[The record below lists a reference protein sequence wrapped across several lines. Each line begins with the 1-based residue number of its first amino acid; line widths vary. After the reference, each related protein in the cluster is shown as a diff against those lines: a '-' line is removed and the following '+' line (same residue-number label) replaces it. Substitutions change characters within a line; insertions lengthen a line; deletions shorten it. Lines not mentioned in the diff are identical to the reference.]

1 MRQILIRGLSERT
14 VQRLK
19 RRARS
24 RGRSLQQEVKAILDR
39 EAEILA
45 PGEAYTRAS
54 RWLDE
59 MRRAHG
65 VFSDSAALIR
75 EDRDSR

>member
-1 MRQILIRGLSERT
+1 MRQILVRGLADRT
-14 VQRLK
+14 VRRLK

-24 RGRSLQQEVKAILDR
+24 QGRSLQQEVKAILDR
-39 EAEILA
+39 EAEMFA
-45 PGEAYTRAS
+45 PGEAYAITG

-59 MRRAHG
+59 MRRRHG
-65 VFSDSAALIR
+65 VFSGGAALIR

>member
-1 MRQILIRGLSERT
+1 VRQILIRGLADRT

-24 RGRSLQQEVKAILDR
+24 RGRSLQQEVKAILER
-39 EAEILA
+39 EAEMLA
-45 PGEAYTRAS
+45 PEEAYAITG

-59 MRRAHG
+59 LRRRHG
-65 VFSDSAALIR
+65 ELPGTAALVR
-75 EDRDSR
+75 ESRDSR